1 MAKIDVEITSQRE
14 DGDWTWRAVG
24 AREPKGTVE
33 ASLLPDDLTIGT
45 QFSVETEHFLD
56 GIVVT
61 KVFDKKQESEKGET
75 LEILGSGKQ
84 AKLVTTQLAKSKKG
98 GKTSKR
104 SPSAN
109 SRTSERNKS
118 KKRVVKT
125 DTPPS
130 ANSRTSERN
139 KSKKRVVKADAPPSA
154 KTRKT
159 QNEKKKIDH
168 KFPKSKRLKA
178 KRRHRNEV
186 IKNLPD
192 EMKRVAEILVQKGI
206 PGLRDSIKAQN
217 EVANKAG
224 EPEIPEELLLKLAE
238 HVYSDLRTAEWLDRA
253 DGALRGIETVDLRDI
268 RSVIV
273 ASENVQKN
281 DEVRLLAEK
290 LKEGFNKRVDT
301 DQKNWLKEV
310 ISTLKEGRVVRALR
324 LSSRPPKAGYPLP
337 EDLLNSLTEATN
349 NALSADVTQSRWG
362 TIAEAA
368 AFSPV
373 HDRVVPVGAPEN
385 PNEELLK
392 IIRRISSKAPSI
404 VSAFDVSAVKK

>member
-33 ASLLPDDLTIGT
+33 ASLLPDDLSIGT

-61 KVFDKKQESEKGET
+61 KVFDKKQEAEKGET
-75 LEILGSGKQ
+75 LEILGSGKH
-84 AKLVTTQLAKSKKG
+84 ADLVTTQLAKRKKG
-98 GKTSKR
+98 KKSSKH
-104 SPSAN
+104 SPSSN
-109 SRTSERNKS
+109 SRTSERNKN
-118 KKRVVKT
+118 KKRFVKR

-130 ANSRTSERN
+130 A
-139 KSKKRVVKADAPPSA
+139 A

-159 QNEKKKIDH
+159 QNKKTDH

-178 KRRHRNEV
+178 KRRHRNEA
-186 IKNLPD
+186 INNLPD
-192 EMKRVAEILVQKGI
+192 EMKRIAEILVQKGM
-206 PGLRDSIKAQN
+206 PGLRDSINAQN
-217 EVANKAG
+217 EVAKKAG

-238 HVYSDLRTAEWLDRA
+238 QVYPDLRTAEWLDRA

-273 ASENVQKN
+273 ASDNVQKN

-324 LSSRPPKAGYPLP
+324 LSSRPPKAGFPLP

-373 HDRVVPVGAPEN
+373 HDRVVPMGVPEN

-392 IIRRISSKAPSI
+392 IIRSISSKAPSI
-404 VSAFDVSAVKK
+404 VNEFDLSTIKK

>member
-33 ASLLPDDLTIGT
+33 ASLLPDNLTVGT

-61 KVFDKKQESEKGET
+61 KVIEKKQESEKGET

-84 AKLVTTQLAKSKKG
+84 ADLVTTRLTKSKKG
-98 GKTSKR
+98 KKPSKR
-104 SPSAN
+104 SPSSN
-109 SRTSERNKS
+109 SRTDERNKS
-118 KKRVVKT
+118 KKSFVK
-125 DTPPS
+125 
-130 ANSRTSERN
+130 
-139 KSKKRVVKADAPPSA
+139 KDAPLSA
-154 KTRKT
+154 KRRKP
-159 QNEKKKIDH
+159 QNEKKKTDH

-178 KRRHRNEV
+178 KRRHRNEA

-192 EMKRVAEILVQKGI
+192 DMKRVAEILLRKGI
-206 PGLRDSIKAQN
+206 PGLRDSIRAQN
-217 EVANKAG
+217 EIAKKTG

-238 HVYSDLRTAEWLDRA
+238 QVYPDLRTAEWLDRA

-273 ASENVQKN
+273 ASESVQKN
-281 DEVRLLAEK
+281 DEVRRLAEN

-301 DQKNWLKEV
+301 DQKKWLKEV
-310 ISTLKEGRVVRALR
+310 ITTLKEGRVVRALR
-324 LSSRPPKAGYPLP
+324 LSSRPPKAGFPLP

-349 NALSADVTQSRWG
+349 SALSADVTQSRWG

-373 HDRVVPVGAPEN
+373 HDRVIPVGVPKN

-404 VSAFDVSAVKK
+404 VNKFDTADIKK

>member
-1 MAKIDVEITSQRE
+1 M
-14 DGDWTWRAVG
+14 
-24 AREPKGTVE
+24 
-33 ASLLPDDLTIGT
+33 
-45 QFSVETEHFLD
+45 
-56 GIVVT
+56 
-61 KVFDKKQESEKGET
+61 
-75 LEILGSGKQ
+75 
-84 AKLVTTQLAKSKKG
+84 
-98 GKTSKR
+98 
-104 SPSAN
+104 
-109 SRTSERNKS
+109 
-118 KKRVVKT
+118 
-125 DTPPS
+125 
-130 ANSRTSERN
+130 
-139 KSKKRVVKADAPPSA
+139 
-154 KTRKT
+154 
-159 QNEKKKIDH
+159 
-168 KFPKSKRLKA
+168 
-178 KRRHRNEV
+178 
-186 IKNLPD
+186 
-192 EMKRVAEILVQKGI
+192 
-206 PGLRDSIKAQN
+206 
-217 EVANKAG
+217 
-224 EPEIPEELLLKLAE
+224 KLAE

>member
-33 ASLLPDDLTIGT
+33 ASLLPDDLSVGT

-61 KVFDKKQESEKGET
+61 KVFDKKQESEKGKT
-75 LEILGSGKQ
+75 LEILGSGKE
-84 AKLVTTQLAKSKKG
+84 ADLVTTQLAKSKKG
-98 GKTSKR
+98 KKPSKR
-104 SPSAN
+104 SPSPK
-109 SRTSERNKS
+109 SRTDERNKN
-118 KKRVVKT
+118 KKDFVKKDKNKKDFVKKDKKPSAIQRKTRNETKKT
-125 DTPPS
+125 D
-130 ANSRTSERN
+130 N
-139 KSKKRVVKADAPPSA
+139 
-154 KTRKT
+154 
-159 QNEKKKIDH
+159 

-178 KRRHRNEV
+178 KRRHRNEA

-192 EMKRVAEILVQKGI
+192 DMKRVGEILLHKGI
-206 PGLRDSIKAQN
+206 PGLRDSINTQN
-217 EVANKAG
+217 ESAKKAG
-224 EPEIPEELLLKLAE
+224 EPEIPEQLLLKLAE
-238 HVYSDLRTAEWLDRA
+238 QVYPDLRTAEWLDRA
-253 DGALRGIETVDLRDI
+253 DGALRGMETVDLRDI

-273 ASENVQKN
+273 ASESVQKN
-281 DEVRLLAEK
+281 DEVRALAEK

-301 DQKNWLKEV
+301 DQKKWLKEV
-310 ISTLKEGRVVRALR
+310 ITTLKEGRVVRALR
-324 LSSRPPKAGYPLP
+324 LSSRPPKAGFPLP
-337 EDLLNSLTEATN
+337 EDLLSSLTEATN
-349 NALSADVTQSRWG
+349 NALSAEVTQSRWG

-373 HDRVVPVGAPEN
+373 HDRVVPVGVPKD

-404 VSAFDVSAVKK
+404 VSKFEASAVKK

>member
-1 MAKIDVEITSQRE
+1 MAKIDVELTSQRE

-24 AREPKGTVE
+24 AREPKGSVE
-33 ASLLPDDLTIGT
+33 ASLLPDNLTVGT

-61 KVFDKKQESEKGET
+61 KVIEKKQESEKGET

-84 AKLVTTQLAKSKKG
+84 ADLVTTRLTKSKKG
-98 GKTSKR
+98 KKPSRR
-104 SPSAN
+104 SPSSN
-109 SRTSERNKS
+109 SRTDERNKS
-118 KKRVVKT
+118 KKSSVK
-125 DTPPS
+125 
-130 ANSRTSERN
+130 
-139 KSKKRVVKADAPPSA
+139 KDATLSA
-154 KTRKT
+154 KRRKP
-159 QNEKKKIDH
+159 QNEKKKTDH

-178 KRRHRNEV
+178 KRRHRNEA

-192 EMKRVAEILVQKGI
+192 DMKRVAEILLRKGI
-206 PGLRDSIKAQN
+206 PGLRDSVRDQN
-217 EVANKAG
+217 EIAKKAG

-238 HVYSDLRTAEWLDRA
+238 QVYPDLRTAEWLDRA

-281 DEVRLLAEK
+281 NEVRLLAEK

-310 ISTLKEGRVVRALR
+310 IATLKEGRVVRALR
-324 LSSRPPKAGYPLP
+324 LSSRPPKAGFPLP

-349 NALSADVTQSRWG
+349 KALSADVTQSRWG

-373 HDRVVPVGAPEN
+373 HDRVIPVGVPKN

-392 IIRRISSKAPSI
+392 VIRRISSKAPSI
-404 VSAFDVSAVKK
+404 VNMFEASAVKK

>member
-33 ASLLPDDLTIGT
+33 ASLLPDDLSIGT

-56 GIVVT
+56 GLVVT
-61 KVFDKKQESEKGET
+61 KVFNKKPEPEKGET
-75 LEILGSGKQ
+75 LEILGSGKH
-84 AKLVTTQLAKSKKG
+84 ADLVTTQLAKRKKG
-98 GKTSKR
+98 KKSSKH
-104 SPSAN
+104 SPSSN
-109 SRTSERNKS
+109 SRTSERNKN
-118 KKRVVKT
+118 KKRFVKR

-130 ANSRTSERN
+130 A
-139 KSKKRVVKADAPPSA
+139 A

-159 QNEKKKIDH
+159 QNKKTDH

-178 KRRHRNEV
+178 KRRHRNEA
-186 IKNLPD
+186 INNLPD
-192 EMKRVAEILVQKGI
+192 EMKRIAEILVQKGM
-206 PGLRDSIKAQN
+206 PGLRDSINAQN
-217 EVANKAG
+217 EVAKKAG
-224 EPEIPEELLLKLAE
+224 APEIPEELLLKLAE
-238 HVYSDLRTAEWLDRA
+238 QVYPDLRTAEWLDRA

-273 ASENVQKN
+273 ASDNVQKN

-290 LKEGFNKRVDT
+290 LKEGFNTRVDT

-324 LSSRPPKAGYPLP
+324 LSSRPPKAGFPLP

-349 NALSADVTQSRWG
+349 NALSADVPQSRWG

-373 HDRVVPVGAPEN
+373 HDRVVPIGVPEN

-404 VSAFDVSAVKK
+404 VNEFDVSTVKK

>member
-24 AREPKGTVE
+24 AREPKGTVG
-33 ASLLPDDLTIGT
+33 ASLLPDDLVVGAK
-45 QFSVETEHFLD
+45 FSVETEHFLD

-61 KVFDKKQESEKGET
+61 KVFDQKQASEKGET
-75 LEILGSGKQ
+75 LELLGSGQ
-84 AKLVTTQLAKSKKG
+84 QTDLVTTQLAKSKKG
-98 GKTSKR
+98 RKPPKR
-104 SPSAN
+104 SPSSN
-109 SRTSERNKS
+109 SRTNERNKS
-118 KKRVVKT
+118 KKSFVKK
-125 DTPPS
+125 DKPS
-130 ANSRTSERN
+130 SSTKRKPSSSTKRKPRN
-139 KSKKRVVKADAPPSA
+139 ETKNNDS
-154 KTRKT
+154 
-159 QNEKKKIDH
+159 Q
-168 KFPKSKRLKA
+168 FPKSKRLKA
-178 KRRHRNEV
+178 KKHHRNEAV
-186 IKNLPD
+186 NNLPED
-192 EMKRVAEILVQKGI
+192 FKRLAGILSQKGM
-206 PGLRDSIKAQN
+206 PGLRDSISAQN
-217 EVANKAG
+217 EIAKKAG
-224 EPEIPEELLLKLAE
+224 EPEIPEDLLLKLAE
-238 HVYSDLRTAEWLDRA
+238 RVYPELRTAEWLDRA

-281 DEVRLLAEK
+281 DEVRSLAEK

-324 LSSRPPKAGYPLP
+324 LSSRPPKAGFPLP

-349 NALSADVTQSRWG
+349 EALSADVTQSRWG

-373 HDRVVPVGAPEN
+373 HDRVIPVGVPEN

-404 VSAFDVSAVKK
+404 VNKFDSSANKK

>member
-24 AREPKGTVE
+24 AREPKGSVE
-33 ASLLPDDLTIGT
+33 ASLLPDNLTVGP

-61 KVFDKKQESEKGET
+61 KVIEKKQESEKGET

-84 AKLVTTQLAKSKKG
+84 ADLVTTRLTKSKKG
-98 GKTSKR
+98 KKPSKR
-104 SPSAN
+104 SPSSN
-109 SRTSERNKS
+109 SRTDERNKS
-118 KKRVVKT
+118 KKSFVK
-125 DTPPS
+125 
-130 ANSRTSERN
+130 
-139 KSKKRVVKADAPPSA
+139 KDAPLSA
-154 KTRKT
+154 KRRKP
-159 QNEKKKIDH
+159 QNEKKKTDH

-178 KRRHRNEV
+178 KRRHRNEA

-192 EMKRVAEILVQKGI
+192 DMKRVAEILLRKGI
-206 PGLRDSIKAQN
+206 PGLRDSIRAQN
-217 EVANKAG
+217 EIAKKTG

-238 HVYSDLRTAEWLDRA
+238 QVYPDLRTAEWLDRA

-273 ASENVQKN
+273 ASESVQKN
-281 DEVRLLAEK
+281 DEVRTLAEN

-301 DQKNWLKEV
+301 DQKKWLKEV
-310 ISTLKEGRVVRALR
+310 ITTLKEGRVVRALR
-324 LSSRPPKAGYPLP
+324 LSSRPPKAGFPLP

-349 NALSADVTQSRWG
+349 SALSADVTQSRWG

-373 HDRVVPVGAPEN
+373 HDRVIPVGVPKN

-404 VSAFDVSAVKK
+404 VNKFDTADIKK

>member
-33 ASLLPDDLTIGT
+33 ASLLPDDLIVGA

-75 LEILGSGKQ
+75 LKILGSGKQ
-84 AKLVTTQLAKSKKG
+84 ADLVTTQLARSKKG
-98 GKTSKR
+98 KKSSKR
-104 SPSAN
+104 SPSSN
-109 SRTSERNKS
+109 SRTDESKRNKKNFV
-118 KKRVVKT
+118 KKDK
-125 DTPPS
+125 PPS
-130 ANSRTSERN
+130 STR
-139 KSKKRVVKADAPPSA
+139 K
-154 KTRKT
+154 KTRNGTKKT
-159 QNEKKKIDH
+159 EHN
-168 KFPKSKRLKA
+168 FPKSKRLKA
-178 KRRHRNEV
+178 KRRYRNEA
-186 IKNLPD
+186 IKNLPED
-192 EMKRVAEILVQKGI
+192 MRRVAEILLQKGI
-206 PGLRDSIKAQN
+206 PGLRDSINAQN
-217 EVANKAG
+217 EIAKKAG

-238 HVYSDLRTAEWLDRA
+238 RVYPDLRTAEWLDRA
-253 DGALRGIETVDLRDI
+253 DGAIRGIETVDLRDM

-273 ASENVQKN
+273 ASESVQKN
-281 DEVRLLAEK
+281 DEVRSLAEK

-310 ISTLKEGRVVRALR
+310 IATLKEGRVVRALR
-324 LSSRPPKAGYPLP
+324 LSSHPPKAGFPLP

-349 NALSADVTQSRWG
+349 KALSADVPQSRWG

-373 HDRVVPVGAPEN
+373 HDRVIPVGIPEN

-392 IIRRISSKAPSI
+392 IVHRISSKAPSI
-404 VSAFDVSAVKK
+404 VNKFDASAVKK

>member
-33 ASLLPDDLTIGT
+33 ASLLPDNSSVGA

-61 KVFDKKQESEKGET
+61 KVFDKKQDSEKGET

-84 AKLVTTQLAKSKKG
+84 ADLVTTQLAKSKKN
-98 GKTSKR
+98 KKPSKR
-104 SPSAN
+104 SPSSQ
-109 SRTSERNKS
+109 SRKAEANKS
-118 KKRVVKT
+118 KKSSVKK
-125 DTPPS
+125 DKSPPPRRKK
-130 ANSRTSERN
+130 ARTET
-139 KSKKRVVKADAPPSA
+139 KKD
-154 KTRKT
+154 
-159 QNEKKKIDH
+159 DH

-178 KRRHRNEV
+178 KRRYRNEA

-192 EMKRVAEILVQKGI
+192 EMKRVAEILLQKGI
-206 PGLRDSIKAQN
+206 PGLRDSINSQN
-217 EVANKAG
+217 ELAKKAG
-224 EPEIPEELLLKLAE
+224 EPEIPEDILLKLAE
-238 HVYSDLRTAEWLDRA
+238 HVYPDLRTAEWLDRA

-273 ASENVQKN
+273 ASESIQKN
-281 DEVRLLAEK
+281 DEVRSLAEN

-310 ISTLKEGRVVRALR
+310 ISTLKEGRIVRALR
-324 LSSRPPKAGYPLP
+324 LSSRPPKAGFPLP

-349 NALSADVTQSRWG
+349 MALSADVTQSRWG

-373 HDRVVPVGAPEN
+373 HDRVIPAGVPEN

-404 VSAFDVSAVKK
+404 VNKFEASAVKK